1 VAVTLLI
8 KAPSLFNAPQ
18 SEHTRSGGSH
28 HHGYLRRLAV
38 TPNQA
43 MNSQQVAD
51 LFVEQRVLQP
61 SQVEDVLQEANLNG
75 KNIEQALVDSGFV
88 DERGFYQVI
97 ADAIGTDF
105 IDLSENEIAP
115 EIVRL
120 IPAGLARLHQA
131 LPIAAQDDTLSV
143 ALVDP
148 LDLRAAEDLRFALGK
163 DVHVVVAPTQQVEDR
178 IKLYYG
184 TDSSNIDEV
193 LKQLGETGELLAIRG
208 SDDSAS
214 TVEAEANTTPII
226 RFVDLILFQAIQDRA
241 SDIHFE
247 PFENEFKIRYRVDGA
262 LYEMAP
268 PPRHLAL
275 PVISRVKVMANMNI
289 AERRLPQD
297 GRIQK
302 NIAGRSVD
310 LRVSTLPTQFGESV
324 VLRVLDRSTV
334 NLDLEALGLP
344 HYIHDYLIEIIHR
357 PNGIFIVTGP
367 TGSGKTTTL
376 YSCLR
381 RINTIDSKLVTAE
394 EPVEYDLDGIVQVPV
409 NEAIGLTFARALRA
423 FLRQDP
429 DRIMV
434 GETRDLE
441 TAQISIQ
448 ASLTGHL
455 VFTTL
460 HTNDAPGAITR
471 LIDMGVEP
479 FLISSTL
486 EAVLGQRLLRS
497 ICPQCRTTYQPSQP
511 LLAQLGLSRRDIGDR
526 NFHYGKGCDACNQTG
541 YKGRKGIYELLKI
554 TDPLRELINER
565 APTVRLKEKAIEL
578 GMVTLRQDGLRS
590 IFAGNTTIEEVLK
603 YT

>member
-1 VAVTLLI
+1 
-8 KAPSLFNAPQ
+8 
-18 SEHTRSGGSH
+18 
-28 HHGYLRRLAV
+28 
-38 TPNQA
+38 
-43 MNSQQVAD
+43 MNHQQVLD
-51 LFVEQRVLQP
+51 LFVDQNVLQKT
-61 SQVEDVLQEANLNG
+61 QADDVLTEAQQNG
-75 KNIEQALVDSGFV
+75 KTIVQAMVDGGFMDESGFYRTV
-88 DERGFYQVI
+88 AEG
-97 ADAIGTDF
+97 IGAQF
-105 IDLSENEIAP
+105 IDLNDHEIPPA
-115 EIVRL
+115 VVKL
-120 IPAGLARLHQA
+120 VPAGLARLHRA
-131 LPIAAQDDTLSV
+131 LPVDLVDNTLRV
-143 ALVDP
+143 ALADP
-148 LDLRAAEDLRFALGK
+148 LESRTEEDLRFALGR
-163 DVHVVVAPTQQVEDR
+163 DIEVVVAPVEQIEDR
-178 IKLYYG
+178 IRIFYG
-184 TDSSNIDEV
+184 SDTSSMDEV
-193 LKQLGETGELLAIRG
+193 LKQLGEVGELMQLRAG
-208 SDDSAS
+208 DGAGGA
-214 TVEAEANTTPII
+214 EAEANATPII
-226 RFVDLILFQAIQDRA
+226 RFVDLILYQAIQDRA

-268 PPRHLAL
+268 PPRHLAP
-275 PVISRVKVMANMNI
+275 PVISRVKVMASMNI

-302 NIAGRSVD
+302 NIAGRNVD

-334 NLDLEALGLP
+334 NLDLEMLGMP
-344 HYIHDYLIEIIHR
+344 KYVYDYIHEVIER

-381 RINTIDSKLVTAE
+381 KINTLDSKLLTAE
-394 EPVEYDLDGIVQVPV
+394 EPVEYDLEGIMQVPV
-409 NEAIGLTFARALRA
+409 NENIGLTFARVLRA

-441 TAQISIQ
+441 TAQIAIQ

-497 ICPQCRTTYQPSQP
+497 ICSNCRTSYEPNANT
-511 LLAQLGLSRRDIGDR
+511 LDQLGLSRRELGEKK
-526 NFHYGKGCDACNQTG
+526 FYYGKGCATCNQTG
-541 YKGRKGIYELLKI
+541 YKGRKGIYELMRI
-554 TDPLRELINER
+554 SDPLRELINER
-565 APTVRLKEKAIEL
+565 PPTVTLKQKAIEL
-578 GMVTLRQDGLRS
+578 GMITLRQDGLRS
-590 IFAGNTTIEEVLK
+590 VFDGDTTVEEVLK

>member
-1 VAVTLLI
+1 M
-8 KAPSLFNAPQ
+8 NA
-18 SEHTRSGGSH
+18 
-28 HHGYLRRLAV
+28 
-38 TPNQA
+38 
-43 MNSQQVAD
+43 QQVVD

-61 SQVEDVLQEANLNG
+61 SQADDVLQEANLNG

-97 ADAIGTDF
+97 ADALGTDF
-105 IDLSENEIAP
+105 VDVSDSDIAP
-115 EIVRL
+115 EILRL
-120 IPAGLARLHQA
+120 IPGGLARLHRA
-131 LPIAAQDDTLSV
+131 LPIAASDNTLTV

-163 DVHVVVAPTQQVEDR
+163 DVHVVVAPTDQIEGR
-178 IKLYYG
+178 IERYYG
-184 TDSSNIDEV
+184 SDSSSMEDI
-193 LKQLGETGELLAIRG
+193 LKQLGEAGELLALRG
-208 SDDSAS
+208 TDDTSA
-214 TVEAEANTTPII
+214 VEAEANATPII

-344 HYIHDYLIEIIHR
+344 DYIHAYIIEIINR

-381 RINTIDSKLVTAE
+381 KINTIDSKLLTAE
-394 EPVEYDLDGIVQVPV
+394 EPVEYDLEGIVQVPV

-460 HTNDAPGAITR
+460 HTNDAPGAVTR

-497 ICPQCRTTYQPSQP
+497 ICPQCRIAYQPGETM
-511 LLAQLGLSRRDIGDR
+511 LAQLGLARRDIGEKS
-526 NFHYGKGCDACNQTG
+526 FYYGKGCDACNQTG
-541 YKGRKGIYELLKI
+541 YKGRKGIYELMKI

-565 APTVRLKEKAIEL
+565 APSVTLKAKAIEL

-590 IFAGNTTIEEVLK
+590 IFAGDTTIEEVLK

>member
-1 VAVTLLI
+1 
-8 KAPSLFNAPQ
+8 
-18 SEHTRSGGSH
+18 
-28 HHGYLRRLAV
+28 
-38 TPNQA
+38 
-43 MNSQQVAD
+43 MNEKQVAE
-51 LFVEQRVLQP
+51 LFVEQQVLQP
-61 SQVEDVLQEANLNG
+61 SQAEDVLNEANLNG
-75 KNIEQALVDSGFV
+75 KTIVQAMVDSGFV
-88 DERGFYQVI
+88 DESGFYRTI
-97 ADAIGTDF
+97 AEALGAEYV
-105 IDLSENEIAP
+105 DLGDK
-115 EIVRL
+115 EIVPAILKL
-120 IPAGLARLHQA
+120 IPSGLARLHRA
-131 LPIAAQDDTLSV
+131 LPIGLSGNTLRV
-143 ALVDP
+143 ALADP
-148 LDLRAAEDLRFALGK
+148 LDPRAAEDLRFALGK
-163 DVHVVVAPTQQVEDR
+163 DVDVVVAPTEQIDNR
-178 IKLYYG
+178 IKEYYG
-184 TDSSNIDEV
+184 ADTTSMEEV
-193 LKQLGETGELLAIRG
+193 LKQLGEAGEMLQIRG
-208 SDDSAS
+208 DETAAA
-214 TVEAEANTTPII
+214 VEAEANATPII
-226 RFVDLILFQAIQDRA
+226 RFVDLILYQAIQDRA

-262 LYEMAP
+262 LYEMSP

-302 NIAGRSVD
+302 NIAGRHVD

-334 NLDLEALGLP
+334 NLDLEMLGMP
-344 HYIHDYLIEIIHR
+344 EYVHNYILEIINC
-357 PNGIFIVTGP
+357 PNGIFIATGP

-381 RINTIDSKLVTAE
+381 KINTIDSKLLTAE
-394 EPVEYDLDGIVQVPV
+394 EPVEYDLEGIVQVPV
-409 NEAIGLTFARALRA
+409 NEAIGLTFARVLRA

-429 DRIMV
+429 DRIMI

-441 TAQISIQ
+441 TAQIAIQ

-479 FLISSTL
+479 FLISATL

-497 ICPQCRTTYQPSQP
+497 ICPNCRAPYQPNESV
-511 LLAQLGLSRRDIGDR
+511 LAQLELSKRDIGDR
-526 NFHYGKGCDACNQTG
+526 KFFYGKGCDACNHTG
-541 YKGRKGIYELLKI
+541 YKGRKGIYELMKI

-565 APTVRLKEKAIEL
+565 APTVVLKQKAIEL

-590 IFAGNTTIEEVLK
+590 IFAGDTTIEEVLK

>member
-1 VAVTLLI
+1 
-8 KAPSLFNAPQ
+8 
-18 SEHTRSGGSH
+18 
-28 HHGYLRRLAV
+28 
-38 TPNQA
+38 
-43 MNSQQVAD
+43 MNEKQVAE
-51 LFVEQRVLQP
+51 LFIEQQVLQP
-61 SQVEDVLQEANLNG
+61 SQAEDVLNEANLNG
-75 KNIEQALVDSGFV
+75 KTIVQAMVDSGFV
-88 DERGFYQVI
+88 DESGFYRTI
-97 ADAIGTDF
+97 AEALGAEYV
-105 IDLSENEIAP
+105 DLGDKEIAP
-115 EIVRL
+115 AILKL
-120 IPAGLARLHQA
+120 IPSGLARLHRA
-131 LPIAAQDDTLSV
+131 LPIGLSGNTLRV
-143 ALVDP
+143 ALADP
-148 LDLRAAEDLRFALGK
+148 LDPRAAEDLRFALGK
-163 DVHVVVAPTQQVEDR
+163 DVDVVVAPTEQIDNR
-178 IKLYYG
+178 IKEYYG
-184 TDSSNIDEV
+184 ADTTSMEEV
-193 LKQLGETGELLAIRG
+193 LKQLGEAGEMLQIRG
-208 SDDSAS
+208 DETAAA
-214 TVEAEANTTPII
+214 VEAEANATPII
-226 RFVDLILFQAIQDRA
+226 RFVDLILYQAIQDRA

-262 LYEMAP
+262 LYEMSP

-302 NIAGRSVD
+302 NIAGRHVD

-334 NLDLEALGLP
+334 NLDLEMLGMP
-344 HYIHDYLIEIIHR
+344 EYVHNYILEIINC
-357 PNGIFIVTGP
+357 PNGIFIATGP

-381 RINTIDSKLVTAE
+381 KINTIDSKLLTAE
-394 EPVEYDLDGIVQVPV
+394 EPVEYDLEGIVQVPV
-409 NEAIGLTFARALRA
+409 NEAIGLTFARVLRA

-429 DRIMV
+429 DRIMI

-441 TAQISIQ
+441 TAQIAIQ

-479 FLISSTL
+479 FLISATL

-497 ICPQCRTTYQPSQP
+497 ICPNCRAPYQPNESV
-511 LLAQLGLSRRDIGDR
+511 LAQLELSKRDIGDR
-526 NFHYGKGCDACNQTG
+526 KFFYGKGCDACNHTG
-541 YKGRKGIYELLKI
+541 YKGRKGIYELMKI

-565 APTVRLKEKAIEL
+565 APTVVLKQKAIEL

-590 IFAGNTTIEEVLK
+590 IFAGDTTIEEVLK